1 MTQFE
6 VVDLFA
12 SYLAITI
19 TFFMAFISTT
29 SAILVA
35 SYFAK
40 DSIPSRLATVMLVIY
55 ATSSIFLIGGFQR
68 TSTVMVTIREK
79 LEEIAPWHTAASE
92 AEWVLPTIT
101 AIGTGTM
108 LVISIVAIWYF
119 QYSRSA
125 RI

>member
-12 SYLAITI
+12 SHLAITI
-19 TFFMAFISTT
+19 TFFMAFVSTT
-29 SAILVA
+29 SAMLVA

-40 DSIPSRLATVMLVIY
+40 DSIPPRLARVILVIY
-55 ATSSIFLIGGFQR
+55 TASSIFLIGGFQR
-68 TSTVMVTIREK
+68 TSKVMVTIRGK

-92 AEWVLPTIT
+92 AEWVLPTVI

>member
-29 SAILVA
+29 SAVLVA

-40 DSIPSRLATVMLVIY
+40 DLIPSKLATVMLIIY
-55 ATSSIFLIGGFQR
+55 GTSSIFLIGGFQR
-68 TSTVMVTIREK
+68 TSSVMVTIRGE

-92 AEWVLPTIT
+92 AEWVLPTIA

-108 LVISIVAIWYF
+108 LVISIVSIWYF
-119 QYSRSA
+119 QYSRSS